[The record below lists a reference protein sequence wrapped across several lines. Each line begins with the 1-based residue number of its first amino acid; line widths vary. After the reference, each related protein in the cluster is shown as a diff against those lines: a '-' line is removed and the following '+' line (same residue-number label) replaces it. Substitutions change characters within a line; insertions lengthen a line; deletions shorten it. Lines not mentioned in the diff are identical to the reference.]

1 MCEFIQS
8 SNSFT
13 QLHNSIYLKKRSERN
28 YKLYV
33 TLKFHSGMN
42 SLLTFRTSVQTTL
55 PKITFCSK
63 DMPYFNL

>member
-13 QLHNSIYLKKRSERN
+13 QLRNSIYLKKRSERN

-42 SLLTFRTSVQTTL
+42 SQSAYFQNICTNYTAKNYVLFKRYALL
-55 PKITFCSK
+55 
-63 DMPYFNL
+63 